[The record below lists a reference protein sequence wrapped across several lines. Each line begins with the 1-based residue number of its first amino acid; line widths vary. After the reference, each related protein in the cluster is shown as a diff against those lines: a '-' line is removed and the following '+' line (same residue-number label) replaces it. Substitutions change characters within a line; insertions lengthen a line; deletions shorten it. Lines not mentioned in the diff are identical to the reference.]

1 MTEDHRRSTIRDYL
15 VDRYEEIRN
24 GTATHL
30 EVMVDAVELTV
41 QLAQGFYSGQTPE
54 EGAITEMVIGDLQ
67 AVFIGNGLTDPTG
80 RGEGP
85 HWYGNGVGIEEG
97 RRGATGFDEQFHGRD
112 DQVQHTIGGVVG
124 AYGYNSLFEWYAMLQ
139 ENNDAD
145 YQINLQTFAIGNSLN
160 DGNIDQLPQLLQ
172 DSLDPVGTPPTIM
185 FTDGEAQCFPS
196 GTPIRLWNGTT
207 KPIEAITQSDIV
219 LTHDAQG
226 NPVPGIV
233 DKLFTNTTQ
242 EFVRLT
248 FADGRDDL
256 VATPGHR
263 FLTETGDYM
272 EIGHMLRLGGGTVRL
287 TDTDGSIVEATG
299 EVITYSTETAH
310 LFEQSATKTIALHG
324 NTVLKE
330 QAAQGWQTYNF
341 EVREHHNYV
350 AGGIRVHNDSV
361 LSHLQAGDSLQA
373 LSSDLRDAIV
383 LRDVDGDGTQEIVFI
398 DGFEGTGGDTIL
410 QGEYVIYSATDI
422 PFGIPLDLEAWLL
435 EQLTADPAL
444 ATTPEAIA
452 LLLNLLPTVETYSE
466 SFGAPSADGIVTGTT
481 GNDLIDA
488 AYADIDGDQITGD
501 ADRLLGLDGNDTLI
515 GGAGAD
521 SLDGGAGVD
530 TASYAGAG
538 AGVIADLRGV
548 QAQTG
553 DALGDVFTGIENL
566 TGSGFD
572 DALYGDNSG
581 NLLIGGAG
589 DDTLRPTG
597 GDDTVIGGDGD
608 DVIYAHTGQDV
619 IEGNAGNDTLQ
630 GGEGDD
636 TLTGGAGADW
646 IDGGDGLD
654 YASFAD
660 ASAGVRLDLLGL
672 VAALGDAAGDT
683 VQNIEGVIGSDHDD
697 TLYGDNAANH
707 LIGGLGDDRLYGRG
721 GGDTVDG
728 GAGNDRLFG
737 NGVQDIMI
745 GGAGADV
752 FGFNNEADSRNGI
765 DNRDTI
771 VDFETGVD
779 VIDLGNVDADIS
791 TADDDSFTFL
801 GLTGSFTGNAG
812 ELRYARSV
820 ANDLTLIQIDT
831 DGDALADM
839 QIELTGLHDLTA
851 GDFIL

>member
-1 MTEDHRRSTIRDYL
+1 MSAVYIAANFIPNTSGFLWPNFVEDSGHLQFAYETDQGQWTEIEVQMPNSLALGDWDFHADGTRPHGGRDNENNEFTTG
-15 VDRYEEIRN
+15 VASN
-24 GTATHL
+24 GSFTNPYQY
-30 EVMVDAVELTV
+30 VRVELTPNEGQTTD
-41 QLAQGFYSGQTPE
+41 QLWQLISNVAQALQSVGEDINYDTFQNSNSFATTVLETIGYSYHALLAELFPLGLGNQTDIQGFPGGGLNVFQDGANVWQLSDYSPIAVLLDDATLNLTV
-54 EGAITEMVIGDLQ
+54 EGTDGSDQLIG
-67 AVFIGNGLTDPTG
+67 G
-80 RGEGP
+80 RGSDIIGGGAGDDTISVGLNNDVVRP
-85 HWYGNGVGIEEG
+85 GTGNNSIFLDGGFSNQVIFLGNEADYTVAHPTVGSFTYTNNITGDATTIYHSNELNNQRIIFG
-97 RRGATGFDEQFHGRD
+97 GATD
-112 DQVQHTIGGVVG
+112 
-124 AYGYNSLFEWYAMLQ
+124 M
-139 ENNDAD
+139 
-145 YQINLQTFAIGNSLN
+145 
-160 DGNIDQLPQLLQ
+160 
-172 DSLDPVGTPPTIM
+172 
-185 FTDGEAQCFPS
+185 CFPA
-196 GTPIRLWNGTT
+196 GTLVKLWGGPE
-207 KPIEAITQSDIV
+207 KPIERITSKDIV
-219 LTHDAQG
+219 LTHDPRG
-226 NPVPGIV
+226 NPVPGVV

-248 FADGRDDL
+248 FADGREDL
-256 VATPGHR
+256 VSTPGHR

-287 TDTDGSIVEATG
+287 TDTDGSIVTAAG
-299 EVITYSTETAH
+299 EVITHSAKTAH
-310 LFEQSATKTIALHG
+310 LFEQSATKTIAFHG

-330 QAAQGWQTYNF
+330 EAAQGWQTYNF

-361 LSHLQAGDSLQA
+361 LSHLQAGDNLQA

-410 QGEYVIYSATDI
+410 QGEYVIYSAIDI
-422 PFGIPLDLEAWLL
+422 PFGVPLDLETWLL
-435 EQLTADPAL
+435 EELTADPTL

-481 GNDLIDA
+481 GNDLIDV
-488 AYADIDGDQITGD
+488 AYADIDGDQITAD
-501 ADRLLGLDGNDTLI
+501 ADTLLGLDGNDTLI

-636 TLTGGAGADW
+636 TLTGGAG
-646 IDGGDGLD
+646 
-654 YASFAD
+654 
-660 ASAGVRLDLLGL
+660 
-672 VAALGDAAGDT
+672 
-683 VQNIEGVIGSDHDD
+683 
-697 TLYGDNAANH
+697 
-707 LIGGLGDDRLYGRG
+707 
-721 GGDTVDG
+721 
-728 GAGNDRLFG
+728 
-737 NGVQDIMI
+737 
-745 GGAGADV
+745 
-752 FGFNNEADSRNGI
+752 
-765 DNRDTI
+765 
-771 VDFETGVD
+771 
-779 VIDLGNVDADIS
+779 
-791 TADDDSFTFL
+791 
-801 GLTGSFTGNAG
+801 
-812 ELRYARSV
+812 
-820 ANDLTLIQIDT
+820 
-831 DGDALADM
+831 
-839 QIELTGLHDLTA
+839 
-851 GDFIL
+851 